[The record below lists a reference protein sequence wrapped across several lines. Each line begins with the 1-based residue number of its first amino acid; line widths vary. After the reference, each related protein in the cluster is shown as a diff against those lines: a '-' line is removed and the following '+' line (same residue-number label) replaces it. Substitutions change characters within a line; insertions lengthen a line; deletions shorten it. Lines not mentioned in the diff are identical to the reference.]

1 MDKTRRKFLKIAGA
15 AALAGIGAPAI
26 VKLTSHTAF
35 ASEEAGH
42 AAPAS
47 GETGAHG
54 EPVSTGVRLGMV
66 IDMRVFAVQPML
78 LDQAIAA
85 CNKVHNIPHFPDR
98 KNEIK
103 WIWKAPYANVFPELE
118 SVHKSEM
125 AKNAPFAVLCNH
137 CDNPSCVKACPT
149 KATFVQPE
157 NGIVAMDFHRCI
169 GCRFCMAACPYGAR
183 SFNWQDPRPFI
194 ETYNADFP
202 TRMRGVVE
210 KCNFCG
216 ERLALG
222 KEPAC
227 VEAVKEV
234 GAIIFGDLNDPQS
247 EIRRILDKEHTIQRQ
262 AALGTKPSVFYIV

>member
-1 MDKTRRKFLKIAGA
+1 MDTKRRKFLKLAGA
-15 AALAGIGAPAI
+15 AALAGLGAPAI
-26 VKLTSHTAF
+26 VKLTSTPAF
-35 ASEEAGH
+35 ATEE
-42 AAPAS
+42 PKQKTS
-47 GETGAHG
+47 AHG
-54 EPVSTGVRLGMV
+54 EVAAAAGIKLGMV
-66 IDMRVFAVQPML
+66 IDMRKFAEQPEL

-103 WIWKAPYANVFPELE
+103 WIWKAPYVNVFPELGLSE
-118 SVHKSEM
+118 HGSEM
-125 AKNAPFAVLCNH
+125 ARNTPFAVLCNH
-137 CDNPSCVKACPT
+137 CANPSCVRACPT

-157 NGIVAMDFHRCI
+157 NGIVAMDYHRCI

-194 ETYNADFP
+194 ETYNAEFP

-222 KEPAC
+222 LEPAC
-227 VEAVKEV
+227 VEAAKSA
-234 GAIIFGDLNDPQS
+234 GAMVFGDLNDPAS
-247 EIRRILDKEHTIQRQ
+247 EIRKVLDKEFTIQRNP
-262 AALGTKPSVFYIV
+262 AAGTKPSVYYIV